1 MKKAFADLASPDG
14 QARDEA
20 FVWLMGLNPSD
31 LPALRNLARQS
42 SPLAPEQW
50 MALPQIVMHVYLTGE
65 TFDAVP
71 DKGFLG
77 IFLPSPMSEPGD
89 CVIVASCMPGF
100 IGERMLRAGDVILGV
115 LEHPTPQFRKA
126 GDLTEAMAAFKAG
139 DTVRLQVLRGG
150 QILLVAARLDPRP
163 VEAEEG
169 NRTIIDPFNAARRAR
184 AEQYWQEQFADLLES
199 PQAQ

>member
-1 MKKAFADLASPDG
+1 
-14 QARDEA
+14 
-20 FVWLMGLNPSD
+20 V
-31 LPALRNLARQS
+31 RQS

-65 TFDAVP
+65 TFDVVP
-71 DKGFLG
+71 HKGFLG
-77 IFLPSPMSEPGD
+77 IFLPSAMTEPGD

-100 IGERMLRAGDVILGV
+100 IGERMLREGDVILGV
-115 LEHPTPQFRKA
+115 LEHPAPQFRKA
-126 GDLTEAMAAFKAG
+126 LDLTDAMGAFEAG
-139 DTVRLQVLRGG
+139 DTVHLQVLRQGR
-150 QILLVAARLDPRP
+150 ILLLAARLDSKP
-163 VEAEEG
+163 VEAEDG